1 VFTVSALLAGAV
13 AAYIVGLSKT
23 GVPGAGLLA
32 IPLFATVFEGRLIT
46 GATLPVLIFADLFA
60 IAWYRQHARWDLL
73 KPLAV
78 WVALGYMFGIAFFIA
93 VGTATRSL
101 EIMIGSIVL
110 SIVAIQ
116 AWRMWRGTPV
126 RPATTGTAAI
136 YGTSG
141 GFTTFVANAAG
152 PVINT
157 YMVGLGLPKHQMV
170 GTSAWLYFVVNVT
183 KIPFFLALGRWTDGG
198 PFFTRDS
205 LLFGLAVVPAIIAG
219 VYSGRAV
226 FHRIPQQAFLIIVL
240 VLSAGGAIKL
250 LA

>member
-23 GVPGAGLLA
+23 GIPGGGLLA

-46 GATLPVLIFADLFA
+46 GATLPVLMFADLFA
-60 IAWYRQHARWDLL
+60 ISWYHRHARWDLL
-73 KPLAV
+73 KPLSV
-78 WVALGYMFGIAFFIA
+78 WIGLGYAFGIAFFIA

-101 EIMIGSIVL
+101 EVTIGSIVL
-110 SIVAIQ
+110 VIVALQ

-126 RPATTGTAAI
+126 REATTGTAAT
-136 YGTSG
+136 YGTAG

-157 YMVGLGLPKHQMV
+157 YMVGLGLPKHQMI
-170 GTSAWLYFVVNVT
+170 GTSAWLYFVVNTT
-183 KIPFFLALGRWTDGG
+183 KIPFFLALGAWTSGG
-198 PFFTRDS
+198 PFFTKDS
-205 LLFGLAVVPAIIAG
+205 LLFDLAVIPAVILG
-219 VYSGRAV
+219 VYSGRAL
-226 FHRIPQQAFLIIVL
+226 FHRIPQQAFLRVVL
-240 VLSAGGAIKL
+240 LLSAGGALKL